1 MPFEADVGAQPF
13 AQRLCLCGVLAHG
26 FVEPVAALQQAIQ
39 LLIAGAKGVVLPDF
53 TLQHQL
59 FDAGLHCLMTLGKG
73 FAVWGV
79 V

>member
-1 MPFEADVGAQPF
+1 
-13 AQRLCLCGVLAHG
+13 
-26 FVEPVAALQQAIQ
+26 LQQAIQ
-39 LLIAGAKGVVLPDF
+39 LLVAGAKGVFLPDF

-59 FDAGLHCLMTLGKG
+59 FDAGVHCLVTLGKG